1 MSENEIYT
9 KGSELVFPVHTSV
22 TGGDFVQVGEIV
34 GVAQNDAVTGEDGN
48 TYATLKMDGVFAF
61 TEAASG
67 STLAVGSPAYGSA
80 DGTTGV
86 IAEVTSVSTDNKLV
100 GHVTK
105 LGTTQVHVRLVQ
117 SA

>member
-1 MSENEIYT
+1 MSTNEIYT
-9 KGSELVFPVHTSV
+9 KGSELVLPVHSTVTS
-22 TGGDFVQVGEIV
+22 GDLVQVGSLV

-61 TEAASG
+61 TEAGA
-67 STLAVGSPAYGSA
+67 STLAVGGVAYGAA
-80 DGTTGV
+80 DGTSGI
-86 IAEVTSVSTDNKLV
+86 IAEVSDVNTGKVL

-105 LGTTQVHVRLVQ
+105 LGSTQVHVRLIQ

>member
-1 MSENEIYT
+1 MSTNEIYT
-9 KGSELVFPVHTSV
+9 KGSELVLPVHSTVTS
-22 TGGDFVQVGEIV
+22 GDLVQVGQVV

-61 TEAASG
+61 TEAGA
-67 STLAVGSPAYGSA
+67 STLAVGEVAYGAA
-80 DGTTGV
+80 DGTSGI
-86 IAEVTSVSTDNKLV
+86 IAEVSDVNTGKVL

-105 LGTTQVHVRLVQ
+105 LGSTQVHVRLIQ

>member
-22 TGGDFVQVGEIV
+22 VGGDLVQVGEV
-34 GVAQNDAVTGEDGN
+34 LGVAQNDVVTGEDGN

-61 TEAASG
+61 TEADGSG
-67 STLAVGSPAYGSA
+67 LAVGDVAYGEA

-86 IAEVTSVSTDNKLV
+86 IAEVSDTDTDKVL

-105 LGTTQVHVRLVQ
+105 IGTATVHVRLIQ

>member
-1 MSENEIYT
+1 MSTNEIYT
-9 KGSELVFPVHTSV
+9 KGSELVLPVHSTVTS
-22 TGGDFVQVGEIV
+22 GDLVQVGEVV

-61 TEAASG
+61 TEAGA
-67 STLAVGSPAYGSA
+67 STLAVGEVAYGAA
-80 DGTTGV
+80 DGTSGI
-86 IAEVTSVSTDNKLV
+86 IAEVSDVNTGKVL

-105 LGTTQVHVRLVQ
+105 LGSTQVHVRLIQ

>member
-1 MSENEIYT
+1 MSTNEIYT
-9 KGSELVFPVHTSV
+9 KASELVLPVHTSV
-22 TGGDFVQVGEIV
+22 TSGDLVQVVELL

-61 TEAASG
+61 TEAAG
-67 STLAVGSPAYGSA
+67 SALAVGDVAYGAA
-80 DGTTGV
+80 DGTSGI
-86 IAEVTSVSTDNKLV
+86 IAEVSDTNTGKVL

-105 LGTTQVHVRLVQ
+105 LGTSVVHVRFIQ

>member
-9 KGSELVFPVHTSV
+9 KGSELVLPVHSTVTS
-22 TGGDFVQVGEIV
+22 GDFVQVGEVV

-61 TEAASG
+61 TEASG
-67 STLAVGSPAYGSA
+67 SSLAVGSVAYGSA
-80 DGTTGV
+80 DGTSGI
-86 IAEVTSVSTDNKLV
+86 IAEVSDTDTDKVV

-105 LGTTQVHVRLVQ
+105 LGTTQVHVRLIQ

>member
-22 TGGDFVQVGEIV
+22 TGGDFVQVGQIV

-61 TEAASG
+61 TEASG
-67 STLAVGSPAYGSA
+67 SSLAVGSPAYGSA

-86 IAEVTSVSTDNKLV
+86 IAEVSDTDTDKLV

>member
-1 MSENEIYT
+1 MSQNEIY
-9 KGSELVFPVHTSV
+9 KVASELVFPVNAAIES
-22 TGGDFVQVGEIV
+22 GDLVQVGEIV

-61 TEAASG
+61 DEASG
-67 STLAVGSPAYGSA
+67 SDLAVGDVAYGSA

-86 IAEVTSVSTDNKLV
+86 IAEVSDTNTDKAL

-105 LGTTQVHVRLVQ
+105 IGSTQIHVRLNQ

>member
-9 KGSELVFPVHTSV
+9 KGSELVLPVNSGV
-22 TGGDFVQVGEIV
+22 TGGTLVQVGEIV

-61 TEAASG
+61 TEASG
-67 STLAVGSPAYGSA
+67 SALAVGDVAYGA
-80 DGTTGV
+80 AAGTGI
-86 IAEVTSVSTDNKLV
+86 IAEVSDTNTDKVL

-105 LGTTQVHVRLVQ
+105 LGTTQVHVRLIQ